1 MPQRRPA
8 RDQALRAFGGRTLLL
23 ASLSLVALTA
33 HGAAQESL
41 LRGARTEDEI
51 NRQIQPTDRQE
62 PVAAPAATGIPARP
76 YEPVSEGAL
85 PAVTEETNGSL
96 FPFEAQE
103 EADGAAGPARGAAS
117 GAAARA
123 GTDAAQTQAGTTDDP
138 LLADAEALRAQAEA
152 EAGAIATGGR
162 VERIDVQDEEANR
175 RARPENARVD
185 PIETGTP
192 APEENPYAPVGLR
205 LGTFDAYA
213 TVDQGLRWTSNANS
227 SPGSGEAIVSQT
239 ELRLNAVS
247 DWSRHSAAIDLYG
260 RFAKSVSGEEYDEK
274 EGSVDARFV
283 AELGG
288 ETTLTAAVGYTV
300 SPESATSPVVIEG
313 AASEPLN
320 HELTGSLGIERSV
333 GKARLGLTGSVERE
347 TFSDADL
354 SSGGT
359 LSQEERNYTLAAVA
373 LRAGYEVSPALTPF
387 LEAEIGRRLYDLE
400 EDTAGYRRSADRLAL
415 SAGVELDLR
424 EKLSGEFSVGWLRE
438 SFDDDRLEPVSAL
451 LLDGTLAWSPWRA
464 TTVRFTGSTAVEG
477 STTAD
482 DSGSVLYSGTVEVE
496 RQIRPNLT
504 VGALGGLAFRDYV
517 SSSDRETTM
526 TAEANATW
534 WLNRHA
540 GINGRLRHQR
550 FDSTLPA
557 RDYDESSVYLGLKL
571 QR

>member
-1 MPQRRPA
+1 M
-8 RDQALRAFGGRTLLL
+8 LLL
-23 ASLSLVALTA
+23 ASLSLLALTA

-62 PVAAPAATGIPARP
+62 PIRAPAATGLPPRP
-76 YEPVSEGAL
+76 YEPVSDGAL
-85 PAVTEETNGSL
+85 PTVTEDTNGGSL
-96 FPFEAQE
+96 FPFETRGETAAPE
-103 EADGAAGPARGAAS
+103 RPRRASSGRLPATARAEADELDGAIA
-117 GAAARA
+117 
-123 GTDAAQTQAGTTDDP
+123 DP
-138 LLADAEALRAQAEA
+138 LLAQAEALAQAQA
-152 EAGAIATGGR
+152 QADAIATGGR
-162 VERIDVQDEEANR
+162 VVRIDALDDAANR
-175 RARPENARVD
+175 RAEPENARVD
-185 PIETGTP
+185 PIETGAPT
-192 APEENPYAPVGLR
+192 PEENPFSPIGLR
-205 LGTFDAYA
+205 LGTFDAFA

-227 SPGSGEAIVSQT
+227 RPNGGGAFVSQT

-247 DWSRHSAAIDLYG
+247 DWSRHSAAVDLYG
-260 RFAKSVSGEEYDEK
+260 RFEKSVSGEDYDEK
-274 EGSVDARFV
+274 EGRIDARV
-283 AELGG
+283 AAELDRA
-288 ETTLTAAVGYTV
+288 TTLTAAAGYRV

-320 HELTGSLGIERSV
+320 HELTGSLGIERSF
-333 GKARLGLTGSVERE
+333 GKARLGLTGRVERE

-359 LSQEERNYTLAAVA
+359 LSQEERNFTLASVA
-373 LRAGYEVSPALTPF
+373 LRTGYEISPALTPF
-387 LEAEIGRRLYDLE
+387 VEAEIGRRLYDLE
-400 EDTAGYRRSADRLAL
+400 EDAAGYRRSADRLSL
-415 SAGVELDLR
+415 GAGVELDLR

-438 SFDDDRLEPVSAL
+438 TFDDGRLKPVSAL
-451 LLDGTLAWSPWRA
+451 LLDGALAWSPWRE

-482 DSGSVLYSGTVEVE
+482 DSGSVLYSGTVEVQ
-496 RQIRPNLT
+496 RNVRPNLT
-504 VGALGGLAFRDYV
+504 IGALGGLAFRDYV
-517 SSSDRETTM
+517 SSSDRETTL

-550 FDSTLPA
+550 FDSTLPS